1 MISDNIWQVM
11 KETVQK
17 YQNIDC
23 GNEHRQIIEKE
34 VIVTPFEGGV
44 FVSKGNEFDLFVL
57 PEKRGK
63 WNIKAE
69 LSKFFDT
76 MFEKY
81 DTLIVGIDER
91 NLPSL
96 RLAKFFGF
104 QPVDKTGTLIRL
116 EKRSWDH

>member
-1 MISDNIWQVM
+1 MISDNIWQVI

-23 GNEHRQIIEKE
+23 RNEHRQIIEKE